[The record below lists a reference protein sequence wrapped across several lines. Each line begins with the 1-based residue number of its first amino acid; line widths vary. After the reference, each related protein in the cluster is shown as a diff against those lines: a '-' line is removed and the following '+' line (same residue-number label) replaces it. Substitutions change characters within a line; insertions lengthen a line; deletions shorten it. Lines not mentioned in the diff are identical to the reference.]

1 MIITIM
7 VTVVTVVVVTV
18 VVVIILIMIV
28 MMRIMLRESLESTC
42 VCVGAVLLFMILAE
56 IAATE
61 ASDRIL

>member
-1 MIITIM
+1 M
-7 VTVVTVVVVTV
+7 VVVTV
-18 VVVIILIMIV
+18 VVVIVVILIMIV

-61 ASDRIL
+61 ASHRIL